1 MLIVSVLCGTLIGAM
16 RTFLLT
22 GDVLYPAD
30 FVLVAGVTVIGKVGN
45 SVVWVTL

>member
-1 MLIVSVLCGTLIGAM
+1 MLIVSVLCGTLIGALWI
-16 RTFLLT
+16 FLLT
-22 GDVLYPAD
+22 GEALQSID